1 MSTTTPLEHKIVLR
15 PTLSF
20 LATLSFV
27 STFLSVRTFTTFY
40 PGVILQQSGIHFHH
54 FWYGLAMIAT
64 AGWLSIAWRR
74 SDRLDQVYAIVY
86 GVGAGLIGDEI
97 GLLLTFGDYR
107 STLTFE
113 FFIGAVSLVILT
125 LLILRYRD
133 AVKKDILG
141 LSRGEGLTYLGI
153 FVAGLS
159 SIFFASSALGLGGAL
174 AVLAVALVLVGVAR
188 HRRTSRAS

>member
-1 MSTTTPLEHKIVLR
+1 MSTATQREHKIVLR

-20 LATLSFV
+20 LATLAFV
-27 STFLSVRTFTTFY
+27 STFLVVRTFTTFY
-40 PGVILQQSGIHFHH
+40 PGVIVQQAGIHFHH

-64 AGWLSIAWRR
+64 AGWLGIAWRR

-107 STLTFE
+107 STLTFD

-133 AVKKDILG
+133 AVKKDILA
-141 LSRGEGLTYLGI
+141 LSSGEGLTYLGI
-153 FVAGLS
+153 FLVGLS
-159 SIFFASSALGLGGAL
+159 SIFFASSALELGGAVAAL
-174 AVLAVALVLVGVAR
+174 AIAFIIVGIAR
-188 HRRTSRAS
+188 HQRRTRSE